1 MINTNLANPNI
12 AMAQQN
18 RTGQNNIPVNQSNGL
33 PAQRSFA
40 NPRTGSF
47 HPQSSQM
54 QAQMQAQ
61 QSAQVGGQP
70 LPQQALNQHIA
81 PQSRP
86 GMVNNQPGRPGYN
99 ANMPQMPQQPG
110 LHQQARANIPP
121 QGIPPQQL
129 NPGLPP
135 GVKPLV
141 IGGRPPNMQPMPMA
155 PRDPNAPPTFPPDV
169 LSSLPYRDLTSLNEW
184 SEKLKKEGK
193 EVPAEVRIYEEII
206 KKDAKFLNNY
216 SKQAM
221 NRKRTVD
228 GLVKD
233 IKAYNDIKQ
242 LRMNAI
248 NLSAKNQFNNS
259 IWGEGYQGY
268 GNGVSNTATQ
278 LILPHYSRSH
288 TRVPDI
294 GLTDR
299 QISDNILRRLNSGKS
314 QHLVP
319 IRLEFD
325 QERDKF
331 KLRDTFLWDLDED
344 ILPLDNF
351 VKTLIEDYKFIPD
364 HHFYTILTSVN
375 EQIKGYR
382 KKPDK
387 TMGELRIPIK
397 VDVTIN
403 NTQLIDQFEWDILNF
418 KDSDPEEFSLIMCE
432 EMNLPGEFTTAITH
446 TIREQTQLFHKA
458 LHLIGYSFDGSLI
471 HEDEIRSRLL
481 PSLRLISQDHKS
493 GTVVDDFVSIL
504 RNPSNV
510 ADFTPS
516 LVKLT
521 QLEVERLDKEIERES
536 RRKRRHTSNDF
547 DTSAGF
553 SSSSGNGGA
562 PATTGRGTS
571 SRRAALH
578 AGRGTKV
585 SIPDLSDVPKTF
597 RTPAPSSILPGAI
610 DLGVPDI
617 YTYNEAIIN
626 RTVVKNPNYKPPSF
640 NGSDD
645 DEDTIHGANGRVKYL
660 VDPLQQRLIV
670 KIKLSRR

>member
-1 MINTNLANPNI
+1 MINSNLSNSNMAVPQLIRQGHNLA
-12 AMAQQN
+12 
-18 RTGQNNIPVNQSNGL
+18 VNQPNGL
-33 PAQRSFA
+33 PPQRSFA
-40 NPRTGSF
+40 NPRAGSF
-47 HPQSSQM
+47 HPQSSQV
-54 QAQMQAQ
+54 QAQMQ
-61 QSAQVGGQP
+61 QSNAPIGGQIGGQP
-70 LPQQALNQHIA
+70 LPQQLPLQ
-81 PQSRP
+81 QRP
-86 GMVNNQPGRPGYN
+86 SVATNQPGGPGYN
-99 ANMPQMPQQPG
+99 TTMPMQQQQQQHMPQHARIPTQQM
-110 LHQQARANIPP
+110 
-121 QGIPPQQL
+121 
-129 NPGLPP
+129 NPGVLPP
-135 GVKPLV
+135 GAKPAV
-141 IGGRPPNMQPMPMA
+141 IGGRPLAMPMP
-155 PRDPNAPPTFPPDV
+155 PRDPNVPPAFAADV

-206 KKDAKFLNNY
+206 KKDATFLNKY
-216 SKQAM
+216 TQQAM
-221 NRKRTVD
+221 AKKRTID

-248 NLSAKNQFNNS
+248 SLSSKNQFNNS

-268 GNGVSNTATQ
+268 GNGVTNTATQ

-288 TRVPDI
+288 TRVPDV

-299 QISDNILRRLNSGKS
+299 QISENILRRLNSGKS

-344 ILPLDNF
+344 ILPMDSF
-351 VKTLIEDYKFIPD
+351 VKTLIEDYKFIPE
-364 HHFYTILTSVN
+364 HHFYTILSSVN

-418 KDSDPEEFSLIMCE
+418 KEGDPEMFSTIMCE
-432 EMNLPGEFTTAITH
+432 EMNLPGEFTTAINH
-446 TIREQTQLFHKA
+446 SIREQTQLFHRA

-481 PSLRLISQDHKS
+481 PSLRIISQDHKS

-536 RRKRRHTSNDF
+536 RRKRRHTSNEF
-547 DTSAGF
+547 ESNSGF
-553 SSSSGNGGA
+553 SSSSGNGGP

-626 RTVVKNPNYKPPSF
+626 RTLVKNPNYKPPSF
-640 NGSDD
+640 SDSDD
-645 DEDTIHGANGRVKYL
+645 DENTVRGENGRVKYL
-660 VDPLQQRLIV
+660 CDLLQQRFIV